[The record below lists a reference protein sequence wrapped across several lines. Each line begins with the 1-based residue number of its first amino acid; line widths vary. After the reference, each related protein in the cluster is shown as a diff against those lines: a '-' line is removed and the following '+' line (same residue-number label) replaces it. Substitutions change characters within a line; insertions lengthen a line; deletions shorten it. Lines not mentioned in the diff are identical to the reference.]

1 MKKIKII
8 LTLFIA
14 MLGLLLVSCE
24 RDITEPVISS
34 NPTAPTESDLVF
46 TGSFNMSNADSLVT
60 FSWSAADFGFASS
73 TTYGI
78 QLSSTSDFS
87 TNVATILTTQKV
99 TGKVKVADIN
109 TLILA
114 WNFNIGTPVTVYYR
128 ISASVGT
135 NVASAY
141 SNIKSKSFTPY
152 DAIINYPMVYVPGA
166 YQGWSPGAENGRLF
180 SYHFDTQYSGI
191 VRIIDGANPTSNF
204 KITPAPNWDNDW
216 GGDLIKDGNNYSGTL
231 VPKGHDLSVAAG
243 CYSIVFNTSTLAVT
257 LNKTNDWGII
267 GSATANGWNSDQN
280 MFYNGQRQMW
290 EITAN
295 FTVGDFK
302 FRANDAWD
310 VSYGDGN
317 HDGIL
322 DTSNDNNIAIT
333 TAGNYTIRFDPV
345 KLTYKVTKN

>member
-180 SYHFDTQYSGI
+180 SYDFNSTYAGI
-191 VRIIDGANPTSNF
+191 IRINSTNDPNKF

-216 GGDLIKDGNNYSGTL
+216 GGALIQDGNNYSGTL
-231 VPKGHDLSVAAG
+231 VPKGSDLLVAPG

-280 MFYNGQRQMW
+280 MFYNGQRKMW
-290 EITAN
+290 EITAD
-295 FTVGDFK
+295 FTAGEFK
-302 FRANDAWD
+302 FRANDDW
-310 VSYGDGN
+310 VTSYGDGN

-322 DTSNDNNIAIT
+322 DTSDSNNISIA